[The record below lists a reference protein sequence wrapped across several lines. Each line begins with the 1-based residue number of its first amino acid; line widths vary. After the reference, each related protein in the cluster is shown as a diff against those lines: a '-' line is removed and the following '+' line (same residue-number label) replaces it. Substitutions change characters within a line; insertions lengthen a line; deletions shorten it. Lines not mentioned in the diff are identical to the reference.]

1 MRVLTRDQ
9 ARSETAKATAD
20 VPVSI
25 ETQKRIFRAKR
36 MEVERRLWYTDAINR
51 GRGTKMLEFIAANLP
66 ILICLVVGIA
76 LIVLEAF
83 MPGFG
88 LPGISGI
95 ILQVAAVTLTWLSH
109 GPVAAL
115 GMTLIILSIDAIA
128 ISVSLRSA
136 ANGKLSRSKIILK
149 DTESNEAGYRSTE
162 DMEVFLGKEGTTTTV
177 LRPTGM
183 AEFDGVRLN
192 VVSEGEFIQAGMKVR
207 IVRVEGSRVLV
218 RTIG

>member
-1 MRVLTRDQ
+1 
-9 ARSETAKATAD
+9 
-20 VPVSI
+20 
-25 ETQKRIFRAKR
+25 
-36 MEVERRLWYTDAINR
+36 
-51 GRGTKMLEFIAANLP
+51 MLELIAANLP
-66 ILICLVVGIA
+66 IMISFIIGIV

-95 ILQVAAVTLTWLSH
+95 ILEVVAVVLTWLYH
-109 GPVAAL
+109 GPMAAL

-136 ANGKLSRSKIILK
+136 ANGKLSRSKMILK

-177 LRPTGM
+177 LRPIGM

-192 VVSEGEFIQAGMKVR
+192 VVSEGEFIQAGAKVR

-218 RTIG
+218 RTVE